1 MPHNDYWPA
10 SFEVISTPPKKFWY
24 LHTKLFCGQKNQN
37 SGGGTAVAPAE
48 FEAKTAFFFRH
59 FFVTPISTLATTSD
73 PSRLIRPRPVD
84 RDSGHDR
91 QIKIFR
97 PFFGKA
103 QAEAEAPKEV
113 AVRAR
118 YQVTICTPKGAHS
131 RIFVTGWSFYARQKV
146 AKKSSS
152 HLGRRA
158 CTHFF
163 AFFSDQSQNAKV
175 LFPIYAAQLWP
186 LGLDPCRRHS
196 GTSTPRI
203 NPKKL
208 PTCETPICA
217 SISASD
223 VAPNS
228 SQPSLVRIAVSRF
241 RWLFWSVRGCWSG

>member
-1 MPHNDYWPA
+1 MPIFFRNLYGTA
-10 SFEVISTPPKKFWY
+10 
-24 LHTKLFCGQKNQN
+24 QKNK
-37 SGGGTAVAPAE
+37 GFYRIPDLV
-48 FEAKTAFFFRH
+48 
-59 FFVTPISTLATTSD
+59 V
-73 PSRLIRPRPVD
+73 LI
-84 RDSGHDR
+84 
-91 QIKIFR
+91 
-97 PFFGKA
+97 
-103 QAEAEAPKEV
+103 
-113 AVRAR
+113 
-118 YQVTICTPKGAHS
+118 VTIYTSKGAHS